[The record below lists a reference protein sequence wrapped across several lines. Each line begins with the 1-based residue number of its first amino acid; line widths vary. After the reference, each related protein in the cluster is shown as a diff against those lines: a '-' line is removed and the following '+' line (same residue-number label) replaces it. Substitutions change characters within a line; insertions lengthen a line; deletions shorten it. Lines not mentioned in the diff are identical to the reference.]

1 MLKLWIVNYE
11 YKTYSNI
18 ELKDFINNNI
28 NRAKINYSKEI
39 NNIVSAL
46 FNYWFVQFEFP
57 INGKP
62 YKSSGGEMEYNS
74 LLDMEIPKNWKVKN
88 IQKVCDVVDC
98 LHSKKPENVFE
109 SDDCYLLQLE
119 NICQDG
125 SIDVSSKYHI
135 SLMDYKTWTAKIE
148 VQEGDFVVTNAGR
161 TGAIGIIPHGVRC
174 GIGRN
179 MTAIHPVEL
188 PSFYVSQFLNSPYM
202 QRFVASNLD
211 ESSFFK
217 SFNVKS
223 IKKINVLVPDEQ
235 VLKKYQELVSPVMN
249 DLLNGMQLTN
259 QMSSNLKEL
268 LKLIK

>member
-1 MLKLWIVNYE
+1 MWEVLVNYIPQC
-11 YKTYSNI
+11 KNKDIILWCQIADSLDTGFNI
-18 ELKDFINNNI
+18 LLLKNDDGIYGDWYILENSTSAFARTNRQSPFGFEL
-28 NRAKINYSKEI
+28 SELPKEI

-174 GIGRN
+174 GIGRK
-179 MTAIHPVEL
+179 
-188 PSFYVSQFLNSPYM
+188 
-202 QRFVASNLD
+202 D
-211 ESSFFK
+211 SS
-217 SFNVKS
+217 
-223 IKKINVLVPDEQ
+223 
-235 VLKKYQELVSPVMN
+235 
-249 DLLNGMQLTN
+249 
-259 QMSSNLKEL
+259 
-268 LKLIK
+268 